1 MFSLIQKGG
10 PAMYPIILA
19 SVLALAIIL
28 ERLYHLYRAQID
40 TKKFMEE
47 VTSTVRKN
55 KIAEA
60 VAMCDETPGPIAH
73 MLKAGIL
80 KHSAPREEMKEAI
93 EDAAMHEI
101 PRLEK
106 NLSGLATI
114 AQISPLLGLLGTVIG
129 MVKCFQVVQ
138 EKSAGLQPVNPADL
152 AGGIWQAL
160 IATVAGLIVAIPVL
174 VAYNYLT
181 ARVNHFVWEMELS
194 ASELIDSLS
203 QKNR

>member
-10 PAMYPIILA
+10 PVMYPIILA

-40 TKKFMEE
+40 TKKFTEE
-47 VTSTVRKN
+47 VTSTIRKN

-60 VAMCDETPGPIAH
+60 VTMCDETPGPIAH

-80 KHSAPREEMKEAI
+80 KHGASREEMKEAI

-106 NLSGLATI
+106 NLNGLATI

-129 MVKCFQVVQ
+129 MVKCFQIVQ